1 MKSQE
6 FDSTS
11 YKAGQ
16 QRDWD
21 AVAAGWNKWW
31 PVLEASAGR
40 VSQRMIDMADIR
52 PGQRVLDVA
61 TGIGEPAI
69 SAARRVGIDGRIIAV
84 DQSSAMLE
92 IARQRAKEQGVT
104 NIEFIE
110 SDMELLDL
118 PHYTF
123 DSVLCRWGLM
133 FLPNLVDALG
143 RLQRLLRPG
152 GKIAGAVW
160 AEASKVPSI
169 SLAMSV
175 VREALHAPAPPAGL
189 PGPFC
194 LADPEHLE
202 DVMLDAGFVE
212 FHCEPVSVD
221 FEVPSAAAYAEFTK
235 DIAAPIVAMLA
246 DQPENTQAKVWSQV
260 TEAARQFES
269 AEGRVRLRNEAICFV
284 AW

>member
-1 MKSQE
+1 MKAQG
-6 FDSTS
+6 FDAAG

-16 QRDWD
+16 QREWD
-21 AVAAGWNKWW
+21 AVARGWSKWW
-31 PVLEASAGR
+31 PVMEAGASHVTERLLDLAELK
-40 VSQRMIDMADIR
+40 

-61 TGIGEPAI
+61 TGIGEPAL
-69 SAARRVGIDGRIIAV
+69 SAARRVGPEGRVIAV
-84 DQSSAMLE
+84 DQAPQMLQ
-92 IARQRAKEQGVT
+92 IARERAGQQGLR

-110 SDMELLDL
+110 SDTELLDL

-160 AEASKVPSI
+160 AEPSKVPSI

-175 VREALHAPAPPAGL
+175 VREALHIPQSPPGI
-189 PGPFC
+189 PGPFN

-212 FHCEPVSVD
+212 FHCEPVPVD
-221 FEVPSAAAYAEFTK
+221 FEVESPAAYTQFTR

-246 DQPENTQAKVWSQV
+246 EQPENIREKTWGRM
-260 TEAARQFES
+260 TEAARRFV
-269 AEGRVRLRNEAICFV
+269 GTNGKVRMRNEAICFV

>member
-1 MKSQE
+1 MKPQE

-21 AVAAGWNKWW
+21 AVARGWNKWW
-31 PVLEASAGR
+31 PVLEAGAGR
-40 VSQRMIDMADIR
+40 ISQHMIDLADIK

-69 SAARRVGIDGRIIAV
+69 SAARRVGVDGRVIAV
-84 DQSSAMLE
+84 DQSPGMLE
-92 IARQRAKEQGVT
+92 IAKQRAREHGFN

-175 VREALHAPAPPAGL
+175 VREALHAPPPPAGL
-189 PGPFC
+189 PGPFS

-212 FHCEPVSVD
+212 FHCEPVMVE
-221 FEVPSAAAYAEFTK
+221 FEVPSAAAYAEFTR
-235 DIAAPIVAMLA
+235 DIAAPIAAMLA
-246 DQPENTQAKVWSQV
+246 DQPENIQTKVWAQV
-260 TEAARQFES
+260 TQAARQFES
-269 AEGRVRLRNEAICFV
+269 ADGRVRMRNEAICFV